1 MQLQINVLSFFQS
14 YKEMAKHDGENK
26 GTYTTQCLKLWWI
39 YLSYIVLKLEHTFYY
54 KLSILY
60 SLIYF
65 YNSQQQG
72 KAGSGTGSYQ
82 ETLVI
87 IGTKCARMD
96 QVKFVEDSFYKILL
110 GPFLNILTQI
120 SP

>member
-60 SLIYF
+60 S
-65 YNSQQQG
+65 YN
-72 KAGSGTGSYQ
+72 
-82 ETLVI
+82 I
-87 IGTKCARMD
+87 FR
-96 QVKFVEDSFYKILL
+96 
-110 GPFLNILTQI
+110 
-120 SP
+120 